1 MTNFEES
8 NKNSFKKKER
18 KKLLGAMGNSVL
30 GWPTN

>member
-8 NKNSFKKKER
+8 NKNSFKKKR